1 MTKNNTRLPENTRDG
16 LGRRFTHEKLQEG
29 KVLKQVDKEL
39 LTTEREKRNTT
50 QRQLRS
56 THDKQI

>member
-29 KVLKQVDKEL
+29 KVLKQVDRELANDRKRKNNLKATKEHI
-39 LTTEREKRNTT
+39 
-50 QRQLRS
+50 S
-56 THDKQI
+56 